1 MWPDRVKVGRS
12 CDEDRPSG
20 PCFRDRGTPII
31 VGAVSEDLLLLI
43 GDIRSLL
50 DAPATGAGAPDLQ
63 RLEETLTSGYA
74 RALAL
79 EAESLRLERR
89 LGELVA
95 TIARE
100 SSPQLAE
107 ELTSVAHRLATHE
120 GQIAQ
125 LRELLAPLRERVA
138 ELRAAAVV

>member
-1 MWPDRVKVGRS
+1 M
-12 CDEDRPSG
+12 
-20 PCFRDRGTPII
+20 
-31 VGAVSEDLLLLI
+31 SEDLLLLI
-43 GDIRSLL
+43 DDIRSLL
-50 DAPATGAGAPDLQ
+50 DAPAAGAGAPDLQ

-89 LGELVA
+89 LGELAA
-95 TIARE
+95 TVARE
-100 SSPQLAE
+100 SSPALANE
-107 ELTSVAHRLATHE
+107 FTRVAHRLAAHE